1 MMRSFLLLAGI
12 LGLAAAFQPIICSSP
27 KASSTSLQ
35 MGLFDGFIKNMESGY
50 AGGEDSPYAKIKEN
64 DNAKRQAEKEAAAAK
79 RAKGFKL
86 LSDVKEKTFV
96 QTKYDQEEKEDAVDK
111 WAKNARDKKPGFKF
125 PWEN

>member
-1 MMRSFLLLAGI
+1 MRSFLLLAGI
-12 LGLAAAFQPIICSSP
+12 LGLAAAFQPIIICSSP
-27 KASSTSLQ
+27 PASSTSLQ
-35 MGLFDGFIKNMESGY
+35 MGLFDGFIKSMESGY

-111 WAKNARDKKPGFKF
+111 WAKNARDKKPGFQF

>member
-1 MMRSFLLLAGI
+1 
-12 LGLAAAFQPIICSSP
+12 
-27 KASSTSLQ
+27 